1 MVYDQPFYF
10 YLLLA
15 LPIMVGAYLFYRVWK
30 SRKQNHFARAE
41 NLRLLSPN
49 RSLYKGIL
57 KFSLQILGI
66 ACLILALVNPKIGTK
81 LETVKREGIDIVF
94 AVDVSKSMLA
104 EDIAPNRLEKAKR
117 LVSEIINDLASDRVG
132 IIAYAGQAYPQLP
145 ITTDYGAAKM
155 FLQSMNTDMLSS
167 QGTAIEAALE
177 LANTFFNDEDQT
189 NRVLFILSD
198 GEDHSGK
205 VPVERIKLARE
216 NNIRIFTIGVGKTK
230 GSPIPLKSRGVT
242 ESYKKDQQGE
252 VVLSKLNE
260 EVMIELAQ
268 LGGGRYLP
276 GLDTEEVVEQI
287 QEELAQ
293 MDKKEF
299 EAKEFAEYQDQ
310 FQWFLGAGFLLLF
323 LDVFVLDRKTEWLR
337 KLNLFN
343 DKRHV

>member
-1 MVYDQPFYF
+1 MVYDQPLYF
-10 YLLLA
+10 YLLVA
-15 LPIMVGAYLFYRVWK
+15 LPIMVGLYIVYAIWK
-30 SRKQNHFARAE
+30 NKKQDRFARPE
-41 NLRLLSPN
+41 NLKFLAPN
-49 RSLYKGIL
+49 RSSFKSPFKFIL
-57 KFSLQILGI
+57 QLLGI

-81 LETVKREGIDIVF
+81 LETVKREGVDIVF
-94 AVDVSKSMLA
+94 ALDVSKSMLA

-155 FLQSMNTDMLSS
+155 FLTSMNTDMLSS

-177 LANTFFNDEDQT
+177 LANTYYNDEDQT

-205 VPVERIKLARE
+205 VPVERIELARE
-216 NNIRIFTIGVGKTK
+216 NNIRIFTIGIGKTK
-230 GSPIPLKSRGVT
+230 GSPIPIKSRGVT
-242 ESYKKDQQGE
+242 ESYKKDSEGE

-260 EVMIELAQ
+260 EVLIELAQ

-276 GLDTEEVVEQI
+276 GIDTEEVVEQI

-310 FQWFLGAGFLLLF
+310 FQWFLGAGFLFLF
-323 LDVFVLDRKTEWLR
+323 LDVLVLDRKTEWLR

-343 DKRHV
+343 DSRHA